1 LSQTLNSGNGVAIE
15 VHGFCEPRFQLL
27 KEAFLKNFEDGLE
40 VGASFAVT
48 HKGKFVVD
56 LWAGHADFARTR
68 AWKKDTIVSV
78 ASTTKIAMIYSFLI
92 LVDRGRIDLDATV
105 ATYWPEFAAG
115 GKERVTVR
123 QAMTHCAG
131 VPGFDPPIDWM
142 TLFDWDAIAANIA
155 AEKHWFAGEA
165 RFCYHPTTYGFLLGE
180 IMRRVDGRR
189 PAQFFREEIAQ
200 KIGADFRIDM
210 HLAAELRR
218 WGEMNSLKPPGTLIS
233 ASPLYARVF
242 GTVGPQPPWR
252 NWADR
257 TYESPA
263 ASGNGNARSIARLC
277 AIGAMGGTLDGVR
290 LLSKAMV
297 DEASK
302 QQVVVQDEYL
312 GGVRMGLGFGL
323 DSEWFPAPTP
333 TCFHWGGYGG
343 SWGIMD
349 QKTAISAGYAMNNMI
364 VEDGPDEIDVRRA
377 RFFDALK
384 VTMGGIGGTA
394 C

>member
-1 LSQTLNSGNGVAIE
+1 MTVEI
-15 VHGFCEPRFQLL
+15 HGFCDTHFLPIRD
-27 KEAFLKNFEDGLE
+27 AFRQNFDDGLE
-40 VGASFAVT
+40 VGASVAVT
-48 HKGKFVVD
+48 HRGKFVVD
-56 LWAGHADFARTR
+56 LWAGHFDFARTR
-68 AWKKDTIVSV
+68 AWEKDTIVGV
-78 ASTTKIAMIYSFLI
+78 YSTTKIATIYAFLI
-92 LVDRGRIDLDATV
+92 LVDRGKIDLDATV

-142 TLFDWDAIAANIA
+142 GQFDWDATVANIA

-165 RFCYHPTTYGFLLGE
+165 KFCYHPWTYGFLLGE

-200 KIGADFRIDM
+200 KIGADFRIDL
-210 HLAAELRR
+210 HLAAELSRYA
-218 WGEMNSLKPPGTLIS
+218 EMNSLKPPGTLIS
-233 ASPLYARVF
+233 ASPLYEKVF
-242 GTVGPQPPWR
+242 GTLGDAPPWQH
-252 NWADR
+252 WSDR

-263 ASGNGNARSIARLC
+263 GSGNGNARSIARFC

-302 QQVVVQDEYL
+302 EQVVAQDEYL
-312 GGVRMGLGFGL
+312 GGVRLGLGFGL

-364 VEDGPDEIDVRRA
+364 VADGPDEIDLRRV

-384 VTMGGIGGTA
+384 VTMA
-394 C
+394 AL